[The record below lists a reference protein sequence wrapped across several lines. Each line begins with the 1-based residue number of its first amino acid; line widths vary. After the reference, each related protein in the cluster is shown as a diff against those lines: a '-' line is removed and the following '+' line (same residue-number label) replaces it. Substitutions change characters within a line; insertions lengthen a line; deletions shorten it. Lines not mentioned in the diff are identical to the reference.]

1 MSCTWYADNDLDG
14 FGDEI
19 SPTVACDQP
28 SSFGIDS
35 TDCDDTDSDISP
47 GANEVCDQVDNDCD
61 TLIDDDDTG
70 VIGQFQWYSDSDNDG
85 FGNSAD
91 VEVACTQPS
100 GRIAN
105 GEDCDDTN
113 RRIHPGV
120 EETCDAVDQNC
131 DGNSDEGLL
140 GSVSDCAGANCQDIL
155 EDGSSDGDGLYWI
168 DPVGD
173 GYDPQEAYCDMTSDD
188 GGWTRVYAS
197 LYPTWWSETDW
208 SASGDPEDDDYSILS
223 QISQFSDDDG
233 AWTMRLVVGNAD
245 TWDTSDYDYATIWSQ
260 EHDPISDSSDGSDY
274 TFIDG
279 DEPTT
284 CDGFTGLHST
294 YYDDGGTYALVSD
307 PNDDDDTSCWGMQII
322 PLEQYG
328 DEADYAGYVDGY
340 SDGNTHVWQVL
351 WVR

>member
-1 MSCTWYADNDLDG
+1 MRSPSCKFRTEHFPLSKNKMWR
-14 FGDEI
+14 
-19 SPTVACDQP
+19 
-28 SSFGIDS
+28 
-35 TDCDDTDSDISP
+35 
-47 GANEVCDQVDNDCD
+47 
-61 TLIDDDDTG
+61 DDDD
-70 VIGQFQWYSDSDNDG
+70 
-85 FGNSAD
+85 
-91 VEVACTQPS
+91 
-100 GRIAN
+100 
-105 GEDCDDTN
+105 DDRA
-113 RRIHPGV
+113 RRIPPGAFEV
-120 EETCDAVDQNC
+120 EHGSEERGWPSPTTFEATQRGDLEELLARTAQLLQQAQQ
-131 DGNSDEGLL
+131 GQEGQQ
-140 GSVSDCAGANCQDIL
+140 GQQRD
-155 EDGSSDGDGLYWI
+155 
-168 DPVGD
+168 
-173 GYDPQEAYCDMTSDD
+173 DD

-307 PNDDDDTSCWGMQII
+307 PNDDDDTKCII
-322 PLEQYG
+322 HI
-328 DEADYAGYVDGY
+328 
-340 SDGNTHVWQVL
+340 NTNTRNRVTTFKTMYTS
-351 WVR
+351 